1 MKKLLFISLFVTSV
15 LWSQAKDSEVTDVAI
30 PSAKIIV
37 NGTLLV
43 PDKAIKPKLVI
54 IIPGSGPTDRN
65 GNQGQLQT
73 NATKYLAEALLDK
86 NIATYR
92 YDKSAIV
99 LAKQKDFKEENVIFS
114 NFIDDAKAVIRYFK
128 KDDRFSK
135 IIVAGHSQGS
145 LVAMLVANQTDAY
158 ISLDGAG
165 RPIDQILIEQISK
178 QAPFLEK
185 DTQMVLDSL
194 KQGHLVKNVPPML
207 MSIFRPSV
215 QPFIRDWMHY
225 NPQTEIKKISVPLL
239 LINGSKDIQVPVT
252 DAELLHKANPK
263 STLKIIEN
271 MNHIFKEIKG
281 DLTENRQ
288 SYTNPDLP
296 IMTALV
302 EQISQFVNKI

>member
-37 NGTLLV
+37 NGTLLM

-114 NFIDDAKAVIRYFK
+114 DFIDDANAVVSYFK
-128 KDDRFSK
+128 KDGRFSK

-145 LVAMLVANQTDAY
+145 LVTMLVANQTDAY

-225 NPQTEIKKISVPLL
+225 NPQTEIKKISVPIL

-252 DAELLHKANPK
+252 DTELLHKANPK
-263 STLKIIEN
+263 STLIIIEN

>member
-1 MKKLLFISLFVTSV
+1 MKKTLYLILFVTAFLSA
-15 LWSQAKDSEVTDVAI
+15 QTKDTTATDVAI
-30 PSAKIIV
+30 PSSKITV

-43 PDKAIKPKLVI
+43 PSNVEYPNLVI
-54 IIPGSGPTDRN
+54 FIPGSGPTDRN

-73 NATKYLAEALLDK
+73 NATKYLAEALADK

-92 YDKSAIV
+92 YDKSALA
-99 LAKQKDFKEENVIFS
+99 LAKKKDFKEEDVTFS
-114 NFIDDAKAVIRYFK
+114 DFIIDAKAVISYFK
-128 KDDRFSK
+128 KDNRFSK

-145 LVAMLVANQTDAY
+145 LVGMVVANDADAF

-207 MSIFRPSV
+207 VSLFRPSV
-215 QPFIRDWMHY
+215 QPFMINWMRY
-225 NPQTEIKKISVPLL
+225 NPQAEIKKVRVPILI
-239 LINGSKDIQVPVT
+239 INGTKDIQVPVK
-252 DAELLHKANPK
+252 DADLLYNANRK
-263 STLKIIEN
+263 SQLVIVDN

-281 DLTENRQ
+281 DLTENTQ
-288 SYTNPDLP
+288 SYTNPKLP
-296 IMTALV
+296 IMNSLV
-302 EQISQFVNKI
+302 KTVVAFINKI